1 MNISSGEKEA
11 LRKEL
16 ELLTHEQRSLQTK
29 IDELERELEGERAK
43 KRLSER
49 EINEINIQI
58 SQKKLQSGSES
69 SRVQWLRD
77 EILKKNA

>member
-1 MNISSGEKEA
+1 LNISSGEKEA
-11 LRKEL
+11 LRKQL

-58 SQKKLQSGSES
+58 SQKKLQSG
-69 SRVQWLRD
+69 
-77 EILKKNA
+77 